1 MNRQILMEA
10 SMTRAFKGL
19 EGLCRLLI
27 LAAFLLLSASV
38 LVQVF
43 ARTFLPSA
51 PVWTEELTRFCLIYI
66 GALGAGLALRSGDMV
81 NVDLLC
87 EALPGRGPWLMR
99 LLSALLTAGFAVALL
114 TAAWDYTTIGARQT
128 APSLGWRMDFIYA
141 SMLVLFGV
149 LALWS
154 GMRVFEML
162 TGRHDGR
169 PIPTQED
176 R

>member
-1 MNRQILMEA
+1 
-10 SMTRAFKGL
+10 MTQAFKGL

-27 LAAFLLLSASV
+27 FAAFLLLSASV

-43 ARTFLPSA
+43 ARTFLATA

-87 EALPGRGPWLMR
+87 ESLPGRGPWMLR
-99 LLSALLTAGFAVALL
+99 LLSAVLTAGFALVLL
-114 TAAWDYTTIGARQT
+114 SSAWDYTAIGVRQT
-128 APSLGWRMDFIYA
+128 APSLGWRMDFIHA
-141 SMLVLFGV
+141 SMLVLLVG
-149 LALWS
+149 LALWAL
-154 GMRVFEML
+154 MRIFEML

-169 PIPTQED
+169 PIFTQEAP
-176 R
+176 

>member
-1 MNRQILMEA
+1 
-10 SMTRAFKGL
+10 MTHAFKGL
-19 EGLCRLLI
+19 EGLCRFLI

-38 LVQVF
+38 LLQVF

-87 EALPGRGPWLMR
+87 ESLPGRGPWVLR
-99 LLSALLTAGFAVALL
+99 LVSALLTAIFAITLL
-114 TAAWDYTTIGARQT
+114 SAAWDYTTIGMRQT
-128 APSLGWRMDFIYA
+128 SASLGRRMDFIHA
-141 SMLVLFGV
+141 SMLVLFAT
-149 LALWS
+149 LALWAL
-154 GMRVFEML
+154 MRVYEML

-169 PIPTQED
+169 PIPTSED
-176 R
+176 V